1 MKSKIVDM
9 TQGSPMKHL
18 LAFTWPLLIGNVFQQ
33 FYNMVDSVIVG
44 NFVGPAALAAVGT
57 CGSFG
62 FLFFS
67 LAGGLATGIGILVSQ
82 YFGAKNERALRA
94 TIANSFFI
102 LTVSS
107 FAVTVIGVSLCR
119 AILRLISCP
128 ESILPD
134 AALYLRLTTFGIIFI
149 AFYNGIS
156 SILRALGDSK
166 TPLYFLILASLVNV
180 VLDLLFVV
188 YFGWAVLGVALAT
201 VISQA
206 VSAVAC
212 LIYAFAKVP
221 YFRFSRKDLRPD
233 TTIVARSFR
242 IGIPVALQSS
252 LIAISCIMLQG
263 VVNSFGEIVMAT
275 FTVASRLE
283 QLIHMPFQSLAAA
296 ITTYAGQNYGAQNID
311 RVRKGMHRGIF
322 LVAALSL
329 LLVPVVFVFGRTMI
343 AFFVKDRD
351 VIEMGYVA
359 LKLTCFFYFP
369 LGMIYIPR
377 ASLNGCGDA
386 NFAMMNGLV
395 EVVCRI
401 LFAHVLASIASIT
414 LFGHTFPIG
423 YWGVW
428 LTNSFT
434 WTVTAIVC
442 VWRYKFGKWRTTIM
456 TGEF

>member
-1 MKSKIVDM
+1 MNTKIVDM
-9 TQGSPMKHL
+9 TSGSPLKHL

-62 FLFFS
+62 FLFFA
-67 LAGGLATGIGILVSQ
+67 LTGGLAIGIGILVAQ
-82 YFGAKNERALRA
+82 YFGAKNEKALRA

-107 FAVTVIGVSLCR
+107 FVVTVLGLVFCNV
-119 AILRLISCP
+119 ILRFISCP
-128 ESILPD
+128 ESIIAD
-134 AALYLRLTTFGIIFI
+134 AATYLRLTTLGIIFI
-149 AFYNGIS
+149 AFYNGVS

-188 YFGWAVLGVALAT
+188 YFSWGVFGVALAT

-206 VSAVAC
+206 VSAIAC

-221 YFRFSRKDLRPD
+221 YFRFSMWELKPD
-233 TTIVARSFR
+233 CTIVAKSFR
-242 IGIPVALQSS
+242 IGIPVSLQSS

-275 FTVASRLE
+275 FTVVSRLE
-283 QLIHMPFQSLAAA
+283 QLVQMPFQSLSAA
-296 ITTYAGQNYGAQNID
+296 ITTFAGQNYGAKNIA
-311 RVRKGMHRGIF
+311 RVKKGMHRGTF
-322 LVAALSL
+322 LVLAFSL
-329 LLVPVVFVFGRTMI
+329 FLLPVVFIFGRTCI
-343 AFFVKDRD
+343 AFFVKDRE
-351 VIEMGYVA
+351 VIEMGYIA
-359 LKLTCFFYFP
+359 LKLTCVFYFP
-369 LGMIYIPR
+369 LGMVYVPR

-386 NFAMMNGLV
+386 TFAMVNGIT
-395 EVVCRI
+395 EVICRI
-401 LFAHVLASIASIT
+401 VFAHVLARIVSISV
-414 LFGHTFPIG
+414 FGHTFPIG

-434 WTVTAIVC
+434 WTVTALVC
-442 VWRYKFGKWRTTIM
+442 VWRYKFGKWRN
-456 TGEF
+456 FYD

>member
-1 MKSKIVDM
+1 MKSNVVDM
-9 TQGSPMKHL
+9 TCGSPLRHL

-57 CGSFG
+57 CGAFA

-67 LAGGLATGIGILVSQ
+67 LSGGLATGIGILVSQ
-82 YFGAKNERALRA
+82 YFGAKNEKGLRA

-102 LTVSS
+102 LIVSS
-107 FAVTVIGVSLCR
+107 LVVTVAGVSLCR
-119 AILRLISCP
+119 VILRFISCP
-128 ESILPD
+128 EQILPD
-134 AALYLRLTTFGIIFI
+134 AAIYLRLTTFGMIFI
-149 AFYNGIS
+149 AFYNGVS

-188 YFGWAVLGVALAT
+188 YFGWAVFGVALAT
-201 VISQA
+201 VVSQA

-212 LIYAFAKVP
+212 LIYAFIKVP
-221 YFRFSRKDLRPD
+221 YFRFSLRELRPD
-233 TTIVARSFR
+233 CTIVARSFR

-252 LIAISCIMLQG
+252 LISISCIMLQG
-263 VVNSFGEIVMAT
+263 VVNSFGETVMAT
-275 FTVASRLE
+275 FTVVSRIE
-283 QLIHMPFQSLAAA
+283 QLVQMPFQSLSAA
-296 ITTYAGQNYGAQNID
+296 ITTFAGQNYGAKNID
-311 RVRKGMHRGIF
+311 RVRKGMHRGTF
-322 LVAALSL
+322 LVFAFSL
-329 LLVPVVFVFGRTMI
+329 LLLPVVFVFGRILI
-343 AFFVKDRD
+343 AFFVKDSA

-359 LKLTCFFYFP
+359 LKLTCVFYFP
-369 LGMIYIPR
+369 LGMVYVPR

-386 NFAMMNGLV
+386 AFAMVNGIT

-401 LFAHVLASIASIT
+401 VFAHVLASIVSIT
-414 LFGHTFPIG
+414 VFGHVFPIG

-434 WTVTAIVC
+434 WTVTALVC
-442 VWRYKFGKWRTTIM
+442 CWRYKFGKWRILPHF
-456 TGEF
+456 GD